1 MTSLVLD
8 CSVTISWF
16 MPNEYSTL
24 SWDILNQVANK
35 GAIVPTLWQLEV
47 GNVLLIA
54 ERKNRITKE
63 QRLKAI
69 SALNDLPITINQNT
83 HIWLQVME
91 LAELYKLTSYDAS
104 YLELCIRYNLPLA
117 TFDKELQTAAK
128 IAGIIL
134 ITN

>member
-91 LAELYKLTSYDAS
+91 EV
-104 YLELCIRYNLPLA
+104 
-117 TFDKELQTAAK
+117 LQKDQT
-128 IAGIIL
+128 
-134 ITN
+134 